1 MKKTAKFVAAGVT
14 ALALA
19 GGIGAGIA
27 SADPTTPAPTPSA
40 SASPTPGQTPTSTQ
54 QSKQFKQVKQ
64 SKKAQTK
71 DGKRRGLLARAMHGE
86 VTLGG
91 QQVRVVAFQRGTVEK
106 VSATE
111 ITVKSK
117 DGFTATYVVNA
128 TTKVRKAK
136 EDAAIGDVKVADRV
150 RVVAGKDGS
159 TLTAQTI
166 GDHGV
171 K

>member
-1 MKKTAKFVAAGVT
+1 MKTTAKLIAAGVT

-19 GGIGAGIA
+19 GGVTAGIA

-40 SASPTPGQTPTSTQ
+40 TASPTPGQTPKADRQ
-54 QSKQFKQVKQ
+54 A
-64 SKKAQTK
+64 KKDAKNK
-71 DGKRRGLLARAMHGE
+71 DAKNKDEKRGLLARALHGE

-91 QQVRVVAFQRGTVEK
+91 KETRVVAFQRGTVEK

-117 DGFTATYVVNA
+117 DGFTATYLVNEQ
-128 TTKVRKAK
+128 TKVKKDKLA
-136 EDAAIGDVKVADRV
+136 AAIADVKVADRV
-150 RVVAGKDGS
+150 RVVAAKDGS
-159 TLTAQTI
+159 TLTAKAI
-166 GDHGV
+166 GDHGT